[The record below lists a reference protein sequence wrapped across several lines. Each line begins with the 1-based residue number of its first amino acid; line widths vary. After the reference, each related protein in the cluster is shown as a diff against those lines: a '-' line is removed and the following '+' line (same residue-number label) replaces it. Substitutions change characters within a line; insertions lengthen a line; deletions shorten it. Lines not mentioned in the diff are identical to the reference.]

1 MIEKNNK
8 GITLI
13 EILIGIVIT
22 SIIMGAM
29 LTSYNVV
36 NGSYAQVID
45 KASIGNS
52 TRAFSEM
59 LLRDIRMAGYKYFDD
74 NLITTT
80 ENEEGDDEMDVP
92 ILITKNTSDECCDT
106 ITIIYGDFDRNLVD
120 DKRYIRYKI
129 QYSFQPNPKENGVFQ
144 ILKSKQ
150 KWKDGDWNSPAED
163 RDTYTNE
170 IVTDYISDIEIV
182 AKDNIG
188 NVIDPPPSLTNIN
201 RDKLYTIYTVEIFL
215 TYRSKKNFYKSKK
228 KRTIVSLYNTKR
240 NLEEDDK
247 FLRESII
254 LSAFTRNLEA
264 FRWKKNNRDLLWYY
278 L

>member
-150 KWKDGDWNSPAED
+150 KWEDGDWSSSAED

-182 AKDNIG
+182 AKDNLG

-201 RDKLYTIYTVEIFL
+201 RDKLYSIYTVEIFL

-228 KRTIVSLYNTKR
+228 KRTIVSLYNSKR
-240 NLEEDDK
+240 NLEKTDK
-247 FLRESII
+247 YLRESII

-264 FRWKKNNRDLLWYY
+264 FR
-278 L
+278 

>member
-1 MIEKNNK
+1 MIRKNIK

-52 TRAFSEM
+52 TRTFSEM

-74 NLITTT
+74 NLVTET
-80 ENEEGDDEMDVP
+80 ENEMDVP
-92 ILITKNTSDECCDT
+92 ILITKNTSAECCDT
-106 ITIIYGDFDRNLVD
+106 MTIIYGDFDRNLVD

-129 QYSFQPNPKENGVFQ
+129 QYSFQPNPNENGVFQ

-150 KWKDGDWNSPAED
+150 KWDGGDWSSSAED

-170 IVTDYISDIEIV
+170 IVTDYLSDIEIV
-182 AKDNIG
+182 AKDNLG
-188 NVIDPPPSLTNIN
+188 NVIDPPPSLTDN
-201 RDKLYTIYTVEIFL
+201 RDKLYSIYTVEIFL
-215 TYRSKKNFYKSKK
+215 TYRSKKNFYNSNKT
-228 KRTIVSLYNTKR
+228 RTIVSLYDTER
-240 NLEEDDK
+240 NLEENDK

-254 LSAFTRNLEA
+254 LSAYTRNLEA
-264 FRWKKNNRDLLWYY
+264 FR
-278 L
+278 

>member
-1 MIEKNNK
+1 MIKKDIK

-74 NLITTT
+74 NLVTTT
-80 ENEEGDDEMDVP
+80 GGNMDIP
-92 ILITKNTSDECCDT
+92 IEIIKNDGVCCDT

-120 DKRYIRYKI
+120 DNRYIRYKI
-129 QYSFQPNPKENGVFQ
+129 QYSFQPNPDENGVFQ

-150 KWKDGDWNSPAED
+150 KWDDSDWSSSAED

-170 IVTDYISDIEIV
+170 IVTDYLSDIEIV
-182 AKDNIG
+182 AKDNLG
-188 NVIDPPPSLTNIN
+188 NVIDPPPSLTDN
-201 RDKLYTIYTVEIFL
+201 RDKLYSIYTVEIFL
-215 TYRSKKNFYKSKK
+215 NYRSKKKFYKSEK
-228 KRTIVSLYNTKR
+228 KRTIVSLYNSKR
-240 NLEEDDK
+240 NLEKTDK
-247 FLRESII
+247 YLRESII

-264 FRWKKNNRDLLWYY
+264 FR
-278 L
+278 

>member
-1 MIEKNNK
+1 MIKKNIK

-74 NLITTT
+74 NLVTTT
-80 ENEEGDDEMDVP
+80 GGNMDIP
-92 ILITKNTSDECCDT
+92 IEIIKNDGVCCDT

-120 DKRYIRYKI
+120 DNRYIRYKI
-129 QYSFQPNPKENGVFQ
+129 QYSFQPNPDENGVFQ

-150 KWKDGDWNSPAED
+150 KWDDSDWSSSAED

-170 IVTDYISDIEIV
+170 IVTDYLSDIEIV
-182 AKDNIG
+182 AKDNLG
-188 NVIDPPPSLTNIN
+188 NVIDPPPSLTDN
-201 RDKLYTIYTVEIFL
+201 RDKLYSIYTVEIFL
-215 TYRSKKNFYKSKK
+215 TYRSKKNFYNSNKT
-228 KRTIVSLYNTKR
+228 RTIVSLYDSER

-264 FRWKKNNRDLLWYY
+264 FRWKKNNQGLLWFY

>member
-80 ENEEGDDEMDVP
+80 GDEMDVP
-92 ILITKNTSDECCDT
+92 IVITKNTSAECCDT

-120 DKRYIRYKI
+120 DERYIRYKI
-129 QYSFQPNPKENGVFQ
+129 QYSFQPNPDENGVFQ

-150 KWKDGDWNSPAED
+150 KWDDSDWSSSAED

-170 IVTDYISDIEIV
+170 IVTDYLSDIEIV
-182 AKDNIG
+182 AKDNLG

-201 RDKLYTIYTVEIFL
+201 RDKLYSIYTVEIFL

-228 KRTIVSLYNTKR
+228 KRTIISLYNTKR

-264 FRWKKNNRDLLWYY
+264 LR
-278 L
+278 

>member
-1 MIEKNNK
+1 MIKKNIK

-80 ENEEGDDEMDVP
+80 GDEMDVP
-92 ILITKNTSDECCDT
+92 IVITKNTSAECCDT

-120 DKRYIRYKI
+120 DFRYIRYKI
-129 QYSFQPNPKENGVFQ
+129 QYSFQPNPDENGVFQ

-150 KWKDGDWNSPAED
+150 KWNDVDSEWSSSAED

-170 IVTDYISDIEIV
+170 VVTDYVSDIEIV
-182 AKDNIG
+182 AKDNLG
-188 NVIDPPPSLTNIN
+188 NIINPPPSLTEN
-201 RDKLYTIYTVEIFL
+201 RDKLYSIYTVEIFL
-215 TYRSKKNFYKSKK
+215 TYRSKKNFYKSEKT
-228 KRTIVSLYNTKR
+228 RTIVSLYDTER
-240 NLEEDDK
+240 NLIEDDK

-264 FRWKKNNRDLLWYY
+264 FR
-278 L
+278 

>member
-1 MIEKNNK
+1 MIKKDIK

-52 TRAFSEM
+52 TRTFSEM

-74 NLITTT
+74 NLVTTT
-80 ENEEGDDEMDVP
+80 GGNMDIP
-92 ILITKNTSDECCDT
+92 IEIIKNDGVCCDT

-120 DKRYIRYKI
+120 DNRYIRYKI
-129 QYSFQPNPKENGVFQ
+129 QYSFQPNPDENGVFQ

-150 KWKDGDWNSPAED
+150 KWDDSDWSSSAED

-170 IVTDYISDIEIV
+170 IVTDYLSDIEIV
-182 AKDNIG
+182 AKDNLG
-188 NVIDPPPSLTNIN
+188 NVIDPPPSLTDN
-201 RDKLYTIYTVEIFL
+201 RDKLYSIYTVEIFL
-215 TYRSKKNFYKSKK
+215 TYRSKKNFYNSNKT
-228 KRTIVSLYNTKR
+228 RAIVSLYDSER

-264 FRWKKNNRDLLWYY
+264 FR
-278 L
+278 

>member
-1 MIEKNNK
+1 MIKKDIK

-80 ENEEGDDEMDVP
+80 EDEMDVP
-92 ILITKNTSDECCDT
+92 IVITKNTSAECCDT

-120 DKRYIRYKI
+120 DFRYIRYKI
-129 QYSFQPNPKENGVFQ
+129 QYSFQPNPDANGVFQ

-150 KWKDGDWNSPAED
+150 KWNDVDSEWSSSAED

-170 IVTDYISDIEIV
+170 IVTDYVSDIEIV
-182 AKDNIG
+182 AKDKLGNI
-188 NVIDPPPSLTNIN
+188 IDPPPSLTEN
-201 RDKLYTIYTVEIFL
+201 RDKLYSIYTVEIFL
-215 TYRSKKNFYKSKK
+215 TYRSKKNFYKSDKT
-228 KRTIVSLYNTKR
+228 RTIVSLYDTER
-240 NLEEDDK
+240 NLIEDDK

-264 FRWKKNNRDLLWYY
+264 FR
-278 L
+278 

>member
-74 NLITTT
+74 NLVTTT
-80 ENEEGDDEMDVP
+80 GGNMDIP
-92 ILITKNTSDECCDT
+92 IEIIKNDGVCCDT
-106 ITIIYGDFDRNLVD
+106 ITVIYGDFDRNLVD
-120 DKRYIRYKI
+120 DNRYIRYKI
-129 QYSFQPNPKENGVFQ
+129 QYSFQPNPDENGVFQ

-150 KWKDGDWNSPAED
+150 KWDDSDWSSSAED

-170 IVTDYISDIEIV
+170 IVTDYLSDIEIV
-182 AKDNIG
+182 AKDNLG
-188 NVIDPPPSLTNIN
+188 NVIDPPPSLTDN
-201 RDKLYTIYTVEIFL
+201 RDKLYSIYTVEIFL
-215 TYRSKKNFYKSKK
+215 NYRSKKKFYKSEK
-228 KRTIVSLYNTKR
+228 KRTIVSLYDSKR
-240 NLEEDDK
+240 NLEKTDK
-247 FLRESII
+247 YLRESII

-264 FRWKKNNRDLLWYY
+264 FR
-278 L
+278 

>member
-1 MIEKNNK
+1 MIKKDIK

-80 ENEEGDDEMDVP
+80 GDEMDVP
-92 ILITKNTSDECCDT
+92 IVITKNTSAECCDT

-120 DKRYIRYKI
+120 DFRYIRYKI
-129 QYSFQPNPKENGVFQ
+129 QYSFQPNPDENGVFQ

-150 KWKDGDWNSPAED
+150 KWDDSDWSSSAED

-170 IVTDYISDIEIV
+170 IVTDYLSDIEIV
-182 AKDNIG
+182 AKDNLG
-188 NVIDPPPSLTNIN
+188 NVIDPPPSLTDN
-201 RDKLYTIYTVEIFL
+201 RDKLYSIYTVEIFL
-215 TYRSKKNFYKSKK
+215 TYRSKKNFYKSEKT
-228 KRTIVSLYNTKR
+228 RTIVSLYDTER
-240 NLEEDDK
+240 NLGEEPDK

-264 FRWKKNNRDLLWYY
+264 FR
-278 L
+278 

>member
-1 MIEKNNK
+1 MIKKNIK

-74 NLITTT
+74 NLITET
-80 ENEEGDDEMDVP
+80 ENEMDVP

-120 DKRYIRYKI
+120 DERYIRYKI
-129 QYSFQPNPKENGVFQ
+129 QYSFQPNPDENGVFQ
-144 ILKSKQ
+144 ILKSKL
-150 KWKDGDWNSPAED
+150 KWDSTDWSSSAED

-170 IVTDYISDIEIV
+170 IVTDYVSDIEIV
-182 AKDNIG
+182 AKDNLG
-188 NVIDPPPSLTNIN
+188 NIIDPPPSLTDN
-201 RDKLYTIYTVEIFL
+201 RDKLYSIYTVEIFL
-215 TYRSKKNFYKSKK
+215 TYRSKKNFYKSDKT
-228 KRTIVSLYNTKR
+228 RTIVLYDTER
-240 NLEEDDK
+240 NLGEEPDK

-264 FRWKKNNRDLLWYY
+264 FR
-278 L
+278 

>member
-74 NLITTT
+74 NLVTTT
-80 ENEEGDDEMDVP
+80 GGNMDIP
-92 ILITKNTSDECCDT
+92 IEIIKNDGVCCDT

-120 DKRYIRYKI
+120 DNRYIRYKI
-129 QYSFQPNPKENGVFQ
+129 QYSFQPNPDENGVFQ

-150 KWKDGDWNSPAED
+150 KWDDSDWSSSAED

-170 IVTDYISDIEIV
+170 IVTDYVSDIEIV
-182 AKDNIG
+182 AKDNLG
-188 NVIDPPPSLTNIN
+188 NIIDPPPSLTDN
-201 RDKLYTIYTVEIFL
+201 RDKLYSIYTVEIFL
-215 TYRSKKNFYKSKK
+215 TYRSKKNFYKSEKT
-228 KRTIVSLYNTKR
+228 RTIVSLYDTER
-240 NLEEDDK
+240 NLIEDDK

-264 FRWKKNNRDLLWYY
+264 FR
-278 L
+278 

>member
-1 MIEKNNK
+1 MIKKNIK

-74 NLITTT
+74 NLITST

-129 QYSFQPNPKENGVFQ
+129 DYSFQPNPKEDGVFQ

-150 KWKDGDWNSPAED
+150 EWKDGDWSSSAED

-201 RDKLYTIYTVEIFL
+201 RDKLYSIYTVEIFL
-215 TYRSKKNFYKSKK
+215 TYRSKKNFYKSNKT
-228 KRTIVSLYNTKR
+228 RTIVSLYDSER

-264 FRWKKNNRDLLWYY
+264 FR
-278 L
+278 

>member
-74 NLITTT
+74 NLVTTT
-80 ENEEGDDEMDVP
+80 GGNMDIP
-92 ILITKNTSDECCDT
+92 IEIIKNDGICCDT

-120 DKRYIRYKI
+120 DNRYIRYKI
-129 QYSFQPNPKENGVFQ
+129 QYSFQPNPDENGVFQ

-150 KWKDGDWNSPAED
+150 KWDDSDWSSSAED

-170 IVTDYISDIEIV
+170 IVTDYLSDIEIV
-182 AKDNIG
+182 AKDNLG

-201 RDKLYTIYTVEIFL
+201 RDKLYSIYTVEIFL
-215 TYRSKKNFYKSKK
+215 TYRSKKNFYKSDKT
-228 KRTIVSLYNTKR
+228 RTIVSLYDTER
-240 NLEEDDK
+240 NLIEDDK

-254 LSAFTRNLEA
+254 LTAFTRNLEA
-264 FRWKKNNRDLLWYY
+264 LR
-278 L
+278 

>member
-1 MIEKNNK
+1 MIKKDIK

-74 NLITTT
+74 NLVTTT
-80 ENEEGDDEMDVP
+80 GGNMDIP
-92 ILITKNTSDECCDT
+92 IEIIKNDGVCCDT

-120 DKRYIRYKI
+120 DNRYIRYKI
-129 QYSFQPNPKENGVFQ
+129 QYSFQPNPDENGVFQ

-150 KWKDGDWNSPAED
+150 KWDDSDWSSSAED

-170 IVTDYISDIEIV
+170 IVTDYLSDIEIV
-182 AKDNIG
+182 AKDNLG
-188 NVIDPPPSLTNIN
+188 NVIDPPPSLTDN
-201 RDKLYTIYTVEIFL
+201 RDKLYSIYTVEIFL
-215 TYRSKKNFYKSKK
+215 TYRSKKNFYNSNKT
-228 KRTIVSLYNTKR
+228 RTIVSLYDSER

-264 FRWKKNNRDLLWYY
+264 FR
-278 L
+278 

>member
-80 ENEEGDDEMDVP
+80 GDEMDVP
-92 ILITKNTSDECCDT
+92 IVITKNTSAECCDT

-120 DKRYIRYKI
+120 DERYIRYKI
-129 QYSFQPNPKENGVFQ
+129 QYSFQPNPDENGVFQ

-150 KWKDGDWNSPAED
+150 KWDDSDWSSSAED

-201 RDKLYTIYTVEIFL
+201 RDKLYSIYTVEIFL
-215 TYRSKKNFYKSKK
+215 TYRSKKNFYNSNKT
-228 KRTIVSLYNTKR
+228 RTIVSLYDSER

-264 FRWKKNNRDLLWYY
+264 FR
-278 L
+278 

>member
-1 MIEKNNK
+1 MIKKNIK

-80 ENEEGDDEMDVP
+80 ENEIDVP
-92 ILITKNTSDECCDT
+92 ILITKNTSNECCDT
-106 ITIIYGDFDRNLVD
+106 ITIIYGDFDRNEVD

-150 KWKDGDWNSPAED
+150 KWKDGDWSSSAED

-170 IVTDYISDIEIV
+170 IVTDYLSDIEIV
-182 AKDNIG
+182 AKDNLG
-188 NVIDPPPSLTNIN
+188 NVINPPPSLTNIN
-201 RDKLYTIYTVEIFL
+201 RDKLYSIYTVEIFL

-264 FRWKKNNRDLLWYY
+264 FR
-278 L
+278 

>member
-1 MIEKNNK
+1 MIKKDIK

-80 ENEEGDDEMDVP
+80 GDEMDVP
-92 ILITKNTSDECCDT
+92 IVITKNTSAECCDT

-120 DKRYIRYKI
+120 DERYIRYKI
-129 QYSFQPNPKENGVFQ
+129 QYSFQPNPDENGVFQ

-150 KWKDGDWNSPAED
+150 KWDDGDWSSSAED

-170 IVTDYISDIEIV
+170 IVTDYLSDIEIV
-182 AKDNIG
+182 AKDNLG
-188 NVIDPPPSLTNIN
+188 NVIDPPPSLTDN
-201 RDKLYTIYTVEIFL
+201 RDKLYSIYTVEIFL
-215 TYRSKKNFYKSKK
+215 TYRSKKNFYKSNKT
-228 KRTIVSLYNTKR
+228 RTIVSLYDSER

-264 FRWKKNNRDLLWYY
+264 FR
-278 L
+278 

>member
-1 MIEKNNK
+1 MIKKNIK

-74 NLITTT
+74 NLITTS
-80 ENEEGDDEMDVP
+80 ENEEGDDQMDVP

-129 QYSFQPNPKENGVFQ
+129 DYSFQPNPKEDGVFQ

-150 KWKDGDWNSPAED
+150 KWDNGDWSSSAED

-182 AKDNIG
+182 AKDNLG

-201 RDKLYTIYTVEIFL
+201 RDKLYSIYTVEIFL
-215 TYRSKKNFYKSKK
+215 TYRSKKNFYKSNKT
-228 KRTIVSLYNTKR
+228 RTIVSLYDSER
-240 NLEEDDK
+240 YLEEDDK

-264 FRWKKNNRDLLWYY
+264 FR
-278 L
+278 

>member
-1 MIEKNNK
+1 MIKKNIK

-74 NLITTT
+74 NLVTTT
-80 ENEEGDDEMDVP
+80 GGNMDIP
-92 ILITKNTSDECCDT
+92 IEIIKNDGVCCDT

-120 DKRYIRYKI
+120 DNRYIRYKI
-129 QYSFQPNPKENGVFQ
+129 QYSFQPNPDENGVFQ

-150 KWKDGDWNSPAED
+150 KWDDSDWSSSAED

-170 IVTDYISDIEIV
+170 IVTDYVSDIEIV
-182 AKDNIG
+182 AKDNLG
-188 NVIDPPPSLTNIN
+188 NIIDPPPSLTDN
-201 RDKLYTIYTVEIFL
+201 RDKLYSIYTVEIFL
-215 TYRSKKNFYKSKK
+215 TYRSKKNFYNSNKT
-228 KRTIVSLYNTKR
+228 RAIVSLYDSER

-264 FRWKKNNRDLLWYY
+264 FR
-278 L
+278 

>member
-1 MIEKNNK
+1 MIKNNIK

-13 EILIGIVIT
+13 EILIGIVIS

-36 NGSYAQVID
+36 NGSYSQVID

-74 NLITTT
+74 NIIPITN
-80 ENEEGDDEMDVP
+80 NEIDIP
-92 ILITKNTSDECCDT
+92 IEIIKNDNECCDT
-106 ITIIYGDFDRNLVD
+106 LTIIYGDFDRNLVD
-120 DKRYIRYKI
+120 DERYIRYKI
-129 QYSFQPNPKENGVFQ
+129 QYSFQPNPDENGVFQ

-150 KWKDGDWNSPAED
+150 KWDGADWGSSAED

-170 IVTDYISDIEIV
+170 IVTDYVSDIEIV
-182 AKDNIG
+182 AKDNLG
-188 NVIDPPPSLTNIN
+188 NIIDPPPSLTDN
-201 RDKLYTIYTVEIFL
+201 RDKLYSIYTVEIFL
-215 TYRSKKNFYKSKK
+215 TYRSKKNFYKSNKT
-228 KRTIVSLYNTKR
+228 RTIVSLYNTER
-240 NLEEDDK
+240 NLEENDK

-254 LSAFTRNLEA
+254 LSAYTRNLEA
-264 FRWKKNNRDLLWYY
+264 FR
-278 L
+278 

>member
-1 MIEKNNK
+1 MIKKDIK

-36 NGSYAQVID
+36 NGSYTQVID

-74 NLITTT
+74 NLVTTT
-80 ENEEGDDEMDVP
+80 GGNMDIP
-92 ILITKNTSDECCDT
+92 IEIIKNDGVCCDT

-120 DKRYIRYKI
+120 DNRYIRYKI
-129 QYSFQPNPKENGVFQ
+129 QYSFQPNPDENGVFQ

-150 KWKDGDWNSPAED
+150 KWDDSDWSSSAED

-170 IVTDYISDIEIV
+170 IVTDYLSDIEIV
-182 AKDNIG
+182 AKDNLG
-188 NVIDPPPSLTNIN
+188 NVIDPPPSLTDN
-201 RDKLYTIYTVEIFL
+201 RDKLYSIYTVEIFL
-215 TYRSKKNFYKSKK
+215 TYRSKKNFYKSEKT
-228 KRTIVSLYNTKR
+228 RTIVSLYDTER
-240 NLEEDDK
+240 NLGEEPDS

-264 FRWKKNNRDLLWYY
+264 FR
-278 L
+278 

>member
-1 MIEKNNK
+1 MIKKNIK

-52 TRAFSEM
+52 TRTFSEM

-74 NLITTT
+74 NLITET
-80 ENEEGDDEMDVP
+80 ENEMDVP
-92 ILITKNTSDECCDT
+92 ILITKNTSAECCDT

-120 DKRYIRYKI
+120 DERYIRYKI
-129 QYSFQPNPKENGVFQ
+129 QYSFQPNPGENGVFQ

-150 KWKDGDWNSPAED
+150 KWNDNDSEWSSSAED

-170 IVTDYISDIEIV
+170 IVTDYVSDIEIV
-182 AKDNIG
+182 AKDNLG
-188 NVIDPPPSLTNIN
+188 NIINPPPSLTDN
-201 RDKLYTIYTVEIFL
+201 RDKLYSIYTVEIFL
-215 TYRSKKNFYKSKK
+215 TYRSKKNFYKSNKT
-228 KRTIVSLYNTKR
+228 RTIVSLYNTER
-240 NLEEDDK
+240 NLEENDK

-254 LSAFTRNLEA
+254 LSAYTRNLEA
-264 FRWKKNNRDLLWYY
+264 FR
-278 L
+278 

>member
-36 NGSYAQVID
+36 NGSYSQVID

-80 ENEEGDDEMDVP
+80 GGEMDVP
-92 ILITKNTSDECCDT
+92 ILITKNTSTECCDT
-106 ITIIYGDFDRNLVD
+106 ITIVYGDFDRNLVD

-129 QYSFQPNPKENGVFQ
+129 DYSFQPNPKEDGVFQ

-150 KWKDGDWNSPAED
+150 EWKDGDWSSSAED

-182 AKDNIG
+182 AKDNLG
-188 NVIDPPPSLTNIN
+188 NVINPPPSLTNIN
-201 RDKLYTIYTVEIFL
+201 RDKLYSIYTVEIFL

-228 KRTIVSLYNTKR
+228 KRTIVSLYNSKR
-240 NLEEDDK
+240 NIEEDDK

-254 LSAFTRNLEA
+254 LTAFTRNLEA
-264 FRWKKNNRDLLWYY
+264 LR
-278 L
+278 

>member
-1 MIEKNNK
+1 MIKKDIK

-36 NGSYAQVID
+36 NGSYTQVID

-74 NLITTT
+74 NLVTTT
-80 ENEEGDDEMDVP
+80 GGNMDIP
-92 ILITKNTSDECCDT
+92 IEIIKNDGVCCDT

-120 DKRYIRYKI
+120 DNRYIRYKI
-129 QYSFQPNPKENGVFQ
+129 QYSFQPNPDENGVFQ

-150 KWKDGDWNSPAED
+150 KWDDSDWSSSAED

-170 IVTDYISDIEIV
+170 IVTDYLSDIEIV
-182 AKDNIG
+182 AKDNLG
-188 NVIDPPPSLTNIN
+188 NVIDPPPSLTDN
-201 RDKLYTIYTVEIFL
+201 RDKLYSIYTVEIFL
-215 TYRSKKNFYKSKK
+215 TYRSKKNFYKSDKT
-228 KRTIVSLYNTKR
+228 RTIVSLYDTER
-240 NLEEDDK
+240 NLGEEPDS

-264 FRWKKNNRDLLWYY
+264 FR
-278 L
+278 

>member
-1 MIEKNNK
+1 MIKKNIK

-74 NLITTT
+74 NLITETA
-80 ENEEGDDEMDVP
+80 DEMDIP
-92 ILITKNTSDECCDT
+92 IEIIKNEGVCCDT
-106 ITIIYGDFDRNLVD
+106 LTTVYGDFDRNLVGD
-120 DKRYIRYKI
+120 ERYIRYKI
-129 QYSFQPNPKENGVFQ
+129 QYSFQPNPDEDGVFQ

-150 KWKDGDWNSPAED
+150 KWNDVDSEWSSSAED

-170 IVTDYISDIEIV
+170 IVTDYVSDIEIV
-182 AKDNIG
+182 AKDKLGNI
-188 NVIDPPPSLTNIN
+188 IDPPPSLTEN
-201 RDKLYTIYTVEIFL
+201 RDKLYSIYTVEIFL
-215 TYRSKKNFYKSKK
+215 TYRSKKNFYKSDKT
-228 KRTIVSLYNTKR
+228 RTIVSLYDTER
-240 NLEEDDK
+240 NLIEDDK

-264 FRWKKNNRDLLWYY
+264 FR
-278 L
+278 

>member
-80 ENEEGDDEMDVP
+80 ENEIDVP

-120 DKRYIRYKI
+120 DERYIRYKI
-129 QYSFQPNPKENGVFQ
+129 QYSFQPNPDENGVFQ

-150 KWKDGDWNSPAED
+150 KWDDSDWSSSAED

-170 IVTDYISDIEIV
+170 IVTDYLSDIEIV
-182 AKDNIG
+182 AKDNLG
-188 NVIDPPPSLTNIN
+188 NVIDPPPSLDNIN
-201 RDKLYTIYTVEIFL
+201 RDKLYSIYTVEIFL
-215 TYRSKKNFYKSKK
+215 TYRSKKNFYKSNKT
-228 KRTIVSLYNTKR
+228 RTVVSLYDSER

-264 FRWKKNNRDLLWYY
+264 FR
-278 L
+278 

>member
-1 MIEKNNK
+1 MIKKNIK

-80 ENEEGDDEMDVP
+80 GDEMDVP
-92 ILITKNTSDECCDT
+92 IVITKNTSAECCDT

-120 DKRYIRYKI
+120 DERYIRYKI
-129 QYSFQPNPKENGVFQ
+129 QYSFQPNPDENGVFQ

-150 KWKDGDWNSPAED
+150 KWDDSDWSSSAED

-170 IVTDYISDIEIV
+170 IVTDYLSDIEIV
-182 AKDNIG
+182 AKDNLG
-188 NVIDPPPSLTNIN
+188 NVIDPPPSLTDN
-201 RDKLYTIYTVEIFL
+201 RDKLYSIYTVEIFL
-215 TYRSKKNFYKSKK
+215 TYRSKKNFYNSNKT
-228 KRTIVSLYNTKR
+228 RTIVSLYDSER

-264 FRWKKNNRDLLWYY
+264 FR
-278 L
+278 

>member
-1 MIEKNNK
+1 MIKKNIK

-80 ENEEGDDEMDVP
+80 GDEMDVP
-92 ILITKNTSDECCDT
+92 IVITKNTSAECCDT

-120 DKRYIRYKI
+120 DERYIRYKI
-129 QYSFQPNPKENGVFQ
+129 QYSFQPNPKEDGVFQ

-150 KWKDGDWNSPAED
+150 KWDNGDWSSSAED

-170 IVTDYISDIEIV
+170 IVTDYVSDIEIV
-182 AKDNIG
+182 AKDNLG
-188 NVIDPPPSLTNIN
+188 NIINPPPSLTEN
-201 RDKLYTIYTVEIFL
+201 RDKLYSIYTVEIFL
-215 TYRSKKNFYKSKK
+215 TYRSKKEFYNSKK
-228 KRTIVSLYNTKR
+228 ERTIVSLYNTER
-240 NLEEDDK
+240 NLEENDK

-254 LSAFTRNLEA
+254 LSAYTRNLEA
-264 FRWKKNNRDLLWYY
+264 FR
-278 L
+278 

>member
-74 NLITTT
+74 NLITST

-106 ITIIYGDFDRNLVD
+106 ITIIYGDFDRNEVD

-150 KWKDGDWNSPAED
+150 KWKDGDWSSPAED

-201 RDKLYTIYTVEIFL
+201 RDKLYSIYTVEIFL

-264 FRWKKNNRDLLWYY
+264 FR
-278 L
+278 

>member
-74 NLITTT
+74 NLITST

-92 ILITKNTSDECCDT
+92 ILITKNTSNECCDT
-106 ITIIYGDFDRNLVD
+106 ITIIYGDFNRNLVD
-120 DKRYIRYKI
+120 DKKYIRYKI
-129 QYSFQPNPKENGVFQ
+129 QYSFQPNPDENGVFQ

-150 KWKDGDWNSPAED
+150 KWDDSDWSSSAED

-170 IVTDYISDIEIV
+170 IVTDYLSDIEIV
-182 AKDNIG
+182 AKDNLG
-188 NVIDPPPSLTNIN
+188 NVINPPPSLTNIN
-201 RDKLYTIYTVEIFL
+201 RDKLYSIYTVEIFL
-215 TYRSKKNFYKSKK
+215 TYRSKKNFYKSNKTRK
-228 KRTIVSLYNTKR
+228 VVSLYDSER

-264 FRWKKNNRDLLWYY
+264 FR
-278 L
+278 

>member
-74 NLITTT
+74 NLVTTT
-80 ENEEGDDEMDVP
+80 GGNMDIP
-92 ILITKNTSDECCDT
+92 IEIIKNDGICCDT

-120 DKRYIRYKI
+120 DNRYIRYKI
-129 QYSFQPNPKENGVFQ
+129 QYSFQPNPDENGVFQ

-150 KWKDGDWNSPAED
+150 KWDGADWGSSAED

-170 IVTDYISDIEIV
+170 IVTDYLSDIEIV
-182 AKDNIG
+182 AKDNLG
-188 NVIDPPPSLTNIN
+188 NVIDPPPSLTDN
-201 RDKLYTIYTVEIFL
+201 RDKLYSIYTVEIFL
-215 TYRSKKNFYKSKK
+215 TYRSKKNFYKSDKT
-228 KRTIVSLYNTKR
+228 RTIVSLYDTER
-240 NLEEDDK
+240 NLIEDDK

-264 FRWKKNNRDLLWYY
+264 FR
-278 L
+278 

>member
-1 MIEKNNK
+1 MIKKNIK

-80 ENEEGDDEMDVP
+80 GDEMDVP
-92 ILITKNTSDECCDT
+92 IVITKNTSAECCDT

-120 DKRYIRYKI
+120 DERYIRYKI
-129 QYSFQPNPKENGVFQ
+129 QYSFQPNPDENGVFQ

-150 KWKDGDWNSPAED
+150 KWNDVDSEWSSSAED

-170 IVTDYISDIEIV
+170 IVTDYVSDIEIV
-182 AKDNIG
+182 AKDNLG
-188 NVIDPPPSLTNIN
+188 NIIDPPPSLTDN
-201 RDKLYTIYTVEIFL
+201 RDKLYSIYTVEIFL
-215 TYRSKKNFYKSKK
+215 TYRSKKNFYKSNKT
-228 KRTIVSLYNTKR
+228 RTIVSLYDTER

-264 FRWKKNNRDLLWYY
+264 FR
-278 L
+278 

>member
-52 TRAFSEM
+52 TRTFSEM

-80 ENEEGDDEMDVP
+80 ENEIDVP

-120 DKRYIRYKI
+120 DNRYIRYKI
-129 QYSFQPNPKENGVFQ
+129 QYSFQPNPDENGVFQ

-150 KWKDGDWNSPAED
+150 KWNDVDSEWSSSAED

-170 IVTDYISDIEIV
+170 IVTDYVSDIEIV
-182 AKDNIG
+182 AKDNLG
-188 NVIDPPPSLTNIN
+188 NVIDPPPSLTDN
-201 RDKLYTIYTVEIFL
+201 RDKLYSIYTVEIFL
-215 TYRSKKNFYKSKK
+215 TYRSKKNFYKSDKT
-228 KRTIVSLYNTKR
+228 RTIVSLYDTER
-240 NLEEDDK
+240 NLGEEPDK

-264 FRWKKNNRDLLWYY
+264 FRWKKNNQGLLWYY

>member
-1 MIEKNNK
+1 MIKKDIK

-36 NGSYAQVID
+36 NGSYTQVID

-74 NLITTT
+74 NLVTTT
-80 ENEEGDDEMDVP
+80 GGNMDIP
-92 ILITKNTSDECCDT
+92 IEIIKNDGVCCDT

-120 DKRYIRYKI
+120 DNRYIRYKI
-129 QYSFQPNPKENGVFQ
+129 QYSFQPNPDENGVFQ

-150 KWKDGDWNSPAED
+150 KWDGADWGSSAED

-170 IVTDYISDIEIV
+170 IVTDYLSDIEIV
-182 AKDNIG
+182 AKDNLG
-188 NVIDPPPSLTNIN
+188 NVIDPPPSLTDN
-201 RDKLYTIYTVEIFL
+201 RDKLYSIYTVEIFL
-215 TYRSKKNFYKSKK
+215 TYRSKKNFYNSNKT
-228 KRTIVSLYNTKR
+228 RTIVSLYDSER

-264 FRWKKNNRDLLWYY
+264 FR
-278 L
+278 

>member
-80 ENEEGDDEMDVP
+80 GDEIDVP
-92 ILITKNTSDECCDT
+92 ILIKKESSGRCCDT
-106 ITIIYGDFDRNLVD
+106 LTTVYGDFDRNLLD
-120 DKRYIRYKI
+120 DDRYIRYKI
-129 QYSFQPNPKENGVFQ
+129 QYSFEPNPDENGVYQ
-144 ILKSKQ
+144 IFKSKQ
-150 KWKDGDWNSPAED
+150 KWNDVDKEWVASAED
-163 RDTYTNE
+163 RDTYSNE
-170 IVTDYISDIEIV
+170 IVTDYVSDIEIV
-182 AKDNIG
+182 AKDNLG
-188 NVIDPPPSLTNIN
+188 NIIDPPPSLTDN
-201 RDKLYTIYTVEIFL
+201 RDKLYSIYTVEIFL
-215 TYRSKKNFYKSKK
+215 TYRSKKNFYKSNKT
-228 KRTIVSLYNTKR
+228 RTIVSLYDTER
-240 NLEEDDK
+240 NLGEEPDK

-264 FRWKKNNRDLLWYY
+264 FR
-278 L
+278 

>member
-1 MIEKNNK
+1 MIKKDIK

-74 NLITTT
+74 NLVTTT
-80 ENEEGDDEMDVP
+80 GGNMDIP
-92 ILITKNTSDECCDT
+92 IEIIKNDGVCCDT

-120 DKRYIRYKI
+120 DNRYIRYKI
-129 QYSFQPNPKENGVFQ
+129 QYSFQPNPDENGVFQ

-150 KWKDGDWNSPAED
+150 KWDDSDWSSSAED

-170 IVTDYISDIEIV
+170 IVTDYLSDIEIV
-182 AKDNIG
+182 AKDNLG
-188 NVIDPPPSLTNIN
+188 NVIDPPPSLTDN
-201 RDKLYTIYTVEIFL
+201 RDKLYSIYTVEIFL
-215 TYRSKKNFYKSKK
+215 TYRSKKNFYNSNKT
-228 KRTIVSLYNTKR
+228 RTILSLYDSER

-264 FRWKKNNRDLLWYY
+264 FR
-278 L
+278 